1 MKHIDT
7 HPKSSGSMEWY
18 FSELWDFVKGY
29 DYKLIGKPYGCH
41 PMLKM
46 WLKDESL
53 KEYHTLIENYTRP
66 GIEHEELPFI
76 NYVDFTL
83 GNSLGIAEGIAIC
96 NPVVIY
102 GVCGFVLYKALEQ
115 IIYSAKEFGS
125 KFAPIIFCNA
135 GANGCYSQYGKGHE
149 VKYDKQICDMLD
161 VLLYEPKDADHF
173 EILLQELLQR
183 KNGLYFIRLG
193 RDE

>member
-7 HPKSSGSMEWY
+7 HPKSSSSIEWY

-41 PMLKM
+41 PMLKV

-76 NYVDFTL
+76 DYADFTL

-96 NPVVIY
+96 NPESKIFVIISDAQMNMGVVQEAISS
-102 GVCGFVLYKALEQ
+102 
-115 IIYSAKEFGS
+115 IGS
-125 KFAPIIFCNA
+125 KCLKN
-135 GANGCYSQYGKGHE
+135 
-149 VKYDKQICDMLD
+149 
-161 VLLYEPKDADHF
+161 
-173 EILLQELLQR
+173 ILLVVDYNFAGSRGDLLVLPEIEYDGWCTSVIRDPQKLGHLD
-183 KNGLYFIRLG
+183 KNYPNLWVYCKDLRNGNK
-193 RDE
+193 